1 MATNIG
7 PVIRVD
13 GEKEYRAQMKSII
26 QQTKTLDSEMK
37 LLISS
42 FDEST
47 SSEERAGQTA
57 AVLTKKIAAQEEA
70 VALLQKQLEASKDA
84 TGENSVETQKYQ
96 ELLNKAQTELNNTQS
111 ELKNLKSGLDSTGDS
126 MADASNDAENLQD
139 SLSDMGD
146 GLDEGR
152 SGASAFKDIFTGTF
166 IANTATSA
174 LKLFGEKLKDFA
186 KESIEAAASVSALES
201 SFSQTFG
208 EMEGSARQA
217 IANVSEETGIMS
229 ERLMESGQKIYAF
242 NKASGAD
249 SADALSL
256 MERAL
261 STAADTAA
269 YYDTSVE
276 QATETLLSFLKGN
289 YANDAALGISS
300 TEYTRN
306 AKAVEMYGVSFN
318 ELTETMKQNVLLQ
331 TVEDANKLSGAVG
344 QAARESDSWANVQGN
359 LNEAWKQFQAT
370 LGNPVL
376 EMLTPIVKLATNA
389 LIALNEALSPT
400 EAEVL
405 IETNKELVQSYEQ
418 LKAEMAS
425 NAQDASDLADR
436 IFASAGSAKVGTKEF
451 EALKVQVNSLNQLVP
466 GLNLQLDEQTGA
478 LNMSADAVRDFL
490 DASDG
495 YDDYA
500 ATQEHLA
507 DVEQARIDVETQ
519 LEEIN
524 RQLEEAG
531 IGTKDAADQMIEA
544 NGTLTATEVGLLDN
558 REDLLAQQE
567 QLNSEYDTASQH
579 LADLEAQGYNVAAS
593 NEAQAESYNTL
604 PESMTPYIQKL
615 SELGLEYQAAYDSA
629 LSSIKGQM
637 SIWREFSTETDVT
650 AATVIQNMQA
660 QTTYANTYSANMKSL
675 LERPIAG
682 IENFVASISDGSAE
696 SGALLEEMTGM
707 TDTEVSELVEAFNQR
722 ESAQENMAKT
732 MGGAQTGIDE
742 KTADLIT
749 AAGDASDQMI
759 DAIKNPDDW
768 ELAAD
773 ENMNSYK
780 EGLEAITPDI
790 VSAATSLANQIRD
803 QLSDIQV
810 SIKANVEATPTTSSS
825 TVLNRWN
832 SGYLKAVNKW
842 I

>member
-96 ELLNKAQTELNNTQS
+96 ELLNKAQTELNNTQA
-111 ELKNLKSGLDSTGDS
+111 ELKNLESGLDSAGNS
-126 MADASNDAENLQD
+126 MADASNDADGLQA

-146 GLDEGR
+146 GLDEGS
-152 SGASAFKDIFTGTF
+152 SGVSAFKDIFTGTF

-174 LKLFGEKLKDFA
+174 LKWFGEKLKDFA

-208 EMEGSARQA
+208 ELEGSARQA

-229 ERLMESGQKIYAF
+229 ERLMEAGQKIYAF

-370 LGNPVL
+370 LGDPIL
-376 EMLTPIVKLATNA
+376 EALTPILKLATNA
-389 LIALNEALSPT
+389 LIAFNEALSPT

-405 IETNKELVQSYEQ
+405 IETNNELIQSYEL
-418 LKAEMAS
+418 LKAEMAG
-425 NAQDASDLADR
+425 NAKDASDLADR
-436 IFASAGSAKVGTKEF
+436 IFASAGSVKVGTKEF

-466 GLNLQLDEQTGA
+466 GLNLQLDDQTGA
-478 LNMSADAVRDFL
+478 LNMSAEAVRKFL
-490 DASDG
+490 DASSG

-544 NGTLTATEVGLLDN
+544 HGTLTATEVGLLDN

-615 SELGLEYQAAYDSA
+615 SELGAEYQAAYDSA

-637 SIWREFSTETDVT
+637 SIWREFSTETDIT

-749 AAGDASDQMI
+749 AAGDAADQMI

-810 SIKANVEATPTTSSS
+810 SIKANVEATPTTSNSN
-825 TVLNRWN
+825 VLNRWN

>member
-70 VALLQKQLEASKDA
+70 VALLQKQMEASKDA

-96 ELLNKAQTELNNTQS
+96 ELLNKAQTELNNTQA
-111 ELKNLKSGLDSTGDS
+111 ELKNLESGLDSTGDS

-152 SGASAFKDIFTGTF
+152 SGVSAFKDIFAGTF

-174 LKLFGEKLKDFA
+174 LKWFGENLKDFA

-370 LGNPVL
+370 LGNPIL
-376 EMLTPIVKLATNA
+376 ESLTPIVKLATNA
-389 LIALNEALSPT
+389 LIAFNEALSPT

-405 IETNKELVQSYEQ
+405 IETNNELIQSYEQ
-418 LKAEMAS
+418 LKAEMAD
-425 NAQDASDLADR
+425 NAKDASDLADR
-436 IFASAGSAKVGTKEF
+436 IFASAGSVKVGTKEF
-451 EALKVQVNSLNQLVP
+451 EALKVQVNSLNQLIP
-466 GLNLQLDEQTGA
+466 RLNLQLDEQTGA
-478 LNMSADAVRDFL
+478 LNMSADAVRVFL
-490 DASDG
+490 DASSG

-500 ATQEHLA
+500 ATQERLSE
-507 DVEQARIDVETQ
+507 VEQARIDVETQ

-544 NGTLTATEVGLLDN
+544 NGTLTATEIGLLDN
-558 REDLLAQQE
+558 REDLLTQQE

-604 PESMTPYIQKL
+604 PETMTPYIQKL

-696 SGALLEEMTGM
+696 SSALLEEMTGM
-707 TDTEVSELVEAFNQR
+707 TDTEVSELVDAFNQR

-749 AAGDASDQMI
+749 AAGDAADQMI

-790 VSAATSLANQIRD
+790 VSAAASLASQIRD

-810 SIKANVEATPTTSSS
+810 SIKANVEATPTVSNSN
-825 TVLNRWN
+825 VLNRWN

>member
-96 ELLNKAQTELNNTQS
+96 ELLNKAQTELNNTQA
-111 ELKNLKSGLDSTGDS
+111 ELKNLESGLDSAGNS
-126 MADASNDAENLQD
+126 MADASNDADGLQD

-146 GLDEGR
+146 GLDAGR
-152 SGASAFKDIFTGTF
+152 SGVSAFKDIFTGTF

-174 LKLFGEKLKDFA
+174 LKWFGEKLKDFA

-229 ERLMESGQKIYAF
+229 ERLMEAGQKIYAF

-376 EMLTPIVKLATNA
+376 ETLTPIVKLATNS

-400 EAEVL
+400 KAEAL
-405 IETNKELVQSYEQ
+405 IETNKELVQSYEL

-436 IFASAGSAKVGTKEF
+436 IFASAGSVKVGTKEF

-490 DASDG
+490 GASDG
-495 YDDYA
+495 YDDYT

-507 DVEQARIDVETQ
+507 EVEQARIDVETQ

-524 RQLEEAG
+524 RQLVEAG
-531 IGTKDAADQMIEA
+531 IGTKDAADQTIEA
-544 NGTLTATEVGLLDN
+544 TGTLTATEIGLLDN

-790 VSAATSLANQIRD
+790 VSAAASLASQIRG

-810 SIKANVEATPTTSSS
+810 SIKANVEATPTVSNSN
-825 TVLNRWN
+825 VLNRWN